1 MKNNLADLNNHLF
14 AMLEELED
22 DDLEKDPQQ
31 LEKTLKK
38 ARAIS
43 SVSSQILKVA
53 NTQIQAIKTM
63 ENCGLV
69 NKDMPALLAIKDSS
83 VESAQRQ
90 KLLGGTK

>member
-22 DDLEKDPQQ
+22 DDLDKDPEQ

-38 ARAIS
+38 ARAMS
-43 SVSSQILKVA
+43 SISSQILKVA
-53 NTQIQAIKTM
+53 NVQIQAIKTM
-63 ENCGLV
+63 ENCNLL

-83 VESAQRQ
+83 AETTARQ
-90 KLLGGTK
+90 KLLGGKN

>member
-14 AMLEELED
+14 SMLEELED

-53 NTQIQAIKTM
+53 NVQIQALKTM

-69 NKDMPALLAIKDSS
+69 NNDMPALLAIKDSS
-83 VESAQRQ
+83 AETAARQ
-90 KLLGGTK
+90 KLLGGVK

>member
-14 AMLEELED
+14 SMLEELED
-22 DDLEKDPQQ
+22 DELDQDTQKLEN
-31 LEKTLKK
+31 TLKK

-53 NTQIQAIKTM
+53 NVQIQAIKTM
-63 ENCGLV
+63 ENCNLL

-83 VESAQRQ
+83 AESVSRQ
-90 KLLGGTK
+90 KLLGGVK

>member
-14 AMLEELED
+14 SMLEELED

-53 NTQIQAIKTM
+53 NVQIQALKTM

-69 NKDMPALLAIKDSS
+69 NNDMPALLAIKDSS
-83 VESAQRQ
+83 TESASRQ
-90 KLLGGTK
+90 KLLGGAK

>member
-22 DDLEKDPQQ
+22 DDLEKDSQQ

-38 ARAIS
+38 AMAIS
-43 SVSSQILKVA
+43 SISSQILKVA
-53 NTQIQAIKTM
+53 NVQVQAIKTM

-69 NKDMPALLAIKDSS
+69 NNDMPALLAIKDSS
-83 VESAQRQ
+83 AESASRQ
-90 KLLGGTK
+90 KLLGGAK

>member
-22 DDLEKDPQQ
+22 DELDQDTQK

-43 SVSSQILKVA
+43 SISSQILKVA
-53 NTQIQAIKTM
+53 NVQIQAIKTM
-63 ENCGLV
+63 ENCNLL

-83 VESAQRQ
+83 TESASRQ
-90 KLLGGTK
+90 KLLGGVK

>member
-22 DDLEKDPQQ
+22 DELDQDTQKLEN
-31 LEKTLKK
+31 TLKK

-43 SVSSQILKVA
+43 SVSSQILQVA
-53 NTQIQAIKTM
+53 NVQIQAIKTM

-69 NKDMPALLAIKDSS
+69 NNDMPALLAIKDSS
-83 VESAQRQ
+83 AETAAHQ
-90 KLLGGTK
+90 KLLGGAK

>member
-22 DDLEKDPQQ
+22 DGLEKDPQQ

-43 SVSSQILKVA
+43 SISSQILKVA
-53 NTQIQAIKTM
+53 NVQVQAIKTM

-69 NKDMPALLAIKDSS
+69 NNDMPALLAIKDSS
-83 VESAQRQ
+83 AKTAARQ
-90 KLLGGTK
+90 KLLGGAK

>member
-43 SVSSQILKVA
+43 SISSQILKVA
-53 NTQIQAIKTM
+53 NVQVQAIKTM

-69 NKDMPALLAIKDSS
+69 NNDMPALLAIKDSS
-83 VESAQRQ
+83 AETAARQ
-90 KLLGGTK
+90 KLLGGVK

>member
-1 MKNNLADLNNHLF
+1 
-14 AMLEELED
+14 MLEELED

-43 SVSSQILKVA
+43 SISSYILKVA
-53 NTQIQAIKTM
+53 NVQVQAIKTM

-69 NKDMPALLAIKDSS
+69 NNDMPALLAIKDSS
-83 VESAQRQ
+83 VETAARQ
-90 KLLGGTK
+90 KLLGGAK

>member
-1 MKNNLADLNNHLF
+1 MKNNLADLNDHLF

-31 LEKTLKK
+31 LEKKLKK
-38 ARAIS
+38 AMAIS

-53 NTQIQAIKTM
+53 NVQIQAIKTM
-63 ENCGLV
+63 ENCNLL

-83 VESAQRQ
+83 AETAARQ
-90 KLLGGTK
+90 KLLGGAK

>member
-38 ARAIS
+38 AMAIS
-43 SVSSQILKVA
+43 SISSQILKVA
-53 NTQIQAIKTM
+53 NVQIQALKTM

-83 VESAQRQ
+83 AEKYAPQ
-90 KLLGGTK
+90 KLLGGVK